1 MVTATSLTRGR
12 HVIALPYQGWAP
24 RAMVTAPLFAIA
36 LLAFELQKNY
46 LTYGSVFK
54 PPNIESGN

>member
-1 MVTATSLTRGR
+1 
-12 HVIALPYQGWAP
+12 
-24 RAMVTAPLFAIA
+24 MVTAPLFAIA

-54 PPNIESGN
+54 PPNIERGN